1 MGFQFFLSMN
11 SRNYPP
17 RNSLKETAPRTTA
30 CPSYSIDHKVIFEHT
45 LNCDSIVAK
54 AVTFETTSR
63 ISAQTQT
70 TWVFEFVAP
79 AWSVFACCLC
89 VQLSSTLAQ
98 VVFQQHLST
107 GWNEKWRFVSQ
118 LIRSLSSQFFQSNYP

>member
-54 AVTFETTSR
+54 AVTFETTSK

-79 AWSVFACCLC
+79 AWSVFAYCKPAFNFQLWPRLC
-89 VQLSSTLAQ
+89 
-98 VVFQQHLST
+98 
-107 GWNEKWRFVSQ
+107 SQ
-118 LIRSLSSQFFQSNYP
+118 LWPNPFEQAKMAKQMG